1 MEVTIMRIEPIS
13 SINPTVSTGAA
24 GKLPAENA
32 EASSLN
38 RNQDSVPSN
47 TEAKDLEQALLKV
60 KERFEKVNVGFEYSI
75 DETTKRKVV
84 KIIDKDTKEVIRQYP
99 PEEILNM
106 LQKMY
111 EMLGIF
117 IDQKL

>member
-1 MEVTIMRIEPIS
+1 MRIEPIS
-13 SINPTVSTGAA
+13 SVNPTVNTVAA
-24 GKLPAENA
+24 GKLPGGNA
-32 EASSLN
+32 EASSLD
-38 RNQDSVPSN
+38 RSQDNAPNN
-47 TEAKDLEQALLKV
+47 TEAKDLEQALLQV
-60 KERFEKVNVGFEYSI
+60 KERFEKVNVGFEYSV
-75 DETTKRKVV
+75 DDTTKRNVV

-117 IDQKL
+117 VDQKL

>member
-1 MEVTIMRIEPIS
+1 MRIEPTS
-13 SINPTVSTGAA
+13 LLNPTVNTVA
-24 GKLPAENA
+24 GKLPEGSTD
-32 EASSLN
+32 ASSLN
-38 RNQDSVPSN
+38 RNQGNAPNN
-47 TEAKDLEQALLKV
+47 TRAEDLEQALLKV
-60 KERFEKVNVGFEYSI
+60 KERFEKVNVGFDYSV
-75 DETTKRKVV
+75 DETTKRNVV

-117 IDQKL
+117 VDQKL